1 MTWKRSVFSSHV
13 KSISYDPETQ
23 EMVVNWKSGKKKTS
37 VYEGVPEDVADQASR
52 AASVGS
58 FLRENVKNKHPHRYD
73 DDDGEE

>member
-1 MTWKRSVFSSHV
+1 MAWTRAVFSSHV
-13 KSISYDPETQ
+13 SQITYDPETQ
-23 EMVVNWKSGKKKTS
+23 QMTVTWSSGKRRTS

-58 FLRENVKNKHPHRYD
+58 FLRENVKGRHNHRYG